1 LGERVIVVPLVAK
14 VVKSEPTKP
23 GPRSP
28 GASVGAG
35 GGLSLRT
42 AVLVTPA
49 AETEIVT
56 SVGALTAALY
66 VTENE
71 ATGFPGSAK
80 RSTWTEAGTWALL
93 G

>member
-1 LGERVIVVPLVAK
+1 MMSTRSGPTPLGPRAIVVPSVAK

-35 GGLSLRT
+35 GGFSVST
-42 AVLVTPA
+42 AVFVTPP

-56 SVGALTAALY
+56 
-66 VTENE
+66 
-71 ATGFPGSAK
+71 
-80 RSTWTEAGTWALL
+80 
-93 G
+93 